1 MQVRPAFKFILS
13 VALLALASL
22 SLVNPVWAKVE
33 TSKPLHKKSSKAHKS
48 KHGQGQTARTAVAP
62 TYEKR
67 EDAFQWGQELVARQN
82 LPDAWVR
89 GVLADARMLP
99 NVARLVTP
107 SVKPTA
113 KNWSAYRERFIEPRR
128 IAAGLAFWQEHA
140 ADLARAE
147 HTYGVPARIIVG
159 ILGVETLYGQHTGN
173 FRILDALATL
183 AFDFPQAHPRAQER
197 QAFFKQELEHFLLMT
212 HQNRADPRGLKGSY
226 AGAMG
231 LPQFMPSS
239 WRRYAV
245 DFDGDG
251 RIDLWNSTADAI
263 GSVANYFRAF
273 DWQVGQPTTFGVQI
287 NSSPEQLEKLLLPDI
302 LPTFNAQSMRSLG
315 LLLPPEATQY
325 PGKLALIELRN
336 GEDAPSFVLGT
347 ENFYVVT
354 RYNWSSYY
362 AMAVIEL
369 GQAVERERMATFTAK
384 AP

>member
-1 MQVRPAFKFILS
+1 MQVRPAFKFIFS

-22 SLVNPVWAKVE
+22 SPVNPVWAKVE

-82 LPDAWVR
+82 LPEAWVR
-89 GVLADARMLP
+89 GALADARMLP

-197 QAFFKQELEHFLLMT
+197 RFVLEPWFEIE
-212 HQNRADPRGLKGSY
+212 P
-226 AGAMG
+226 
-231 LPQFMPSS
+231 
-239 WRRYAV
+239 
-245 DFDGDG
+245 
-251 RIDLWNSTADAI
+251 DAI
-263 GSVANYFRAF
+263 LLTHG
-273 DWQVGQPTTFGVQI
+273 PI
-287 NSSPEQLEKLLLPDI
+287 KELLEQLP
-302 LPTFNAQSMRSLG
+302 A
-315 LLLPPEATQY
+315 
-325 PGKLALIELRN
+325 
-336 GEDAPSFVLGT
+336 
-347 ENFYVVT
+347 
-354 RYNWSSYY
+354 
-362 AMAVIEL
+362 
-369 GQAVERERMATFTAK
+369 
-384 AP
+384 